1 MYWHSMV
8 EKYNDY
14 YLLRNAKKEVCI
26 FEELLK
32 SHLLFLCHPFLVKRQ
47 KYQKHNN

>member
-1 MYWHSMV
+1 MV

-14 YLLRNAKKEVCI
+14 YLLRNAKKRGVYI

-47 KYQKHNN
+47 KYQKQNN

>member
-1 MYWHSMV
+1 MV

-32 SHLLFLCHPFLVKRQ
+32 SHLLFFGYPLLVKRQ
-47 KYQKHNN
+47 KHQKQND

>member
-1 MYWHSMV
+1 MV

-32 SHLLFLCHPFLVKRQ
+32 SHLLFLWNPLLVKRQ
-47 KYQKHNN
+47 KHQKQND